1 MKYYCRTNTKEVAFC
16 FCHLLFPGLMKA
28 REGDLYLRNEELLN
42 QLHQPIIGGAQGIFT
57 ISLDKPMGLG
67 LTSDAAVDIL
77 KSIFMVRMRYKE
89 PSNKK
94 KAFFR
99 LLRQIM
105 CSLLETERKCI
116 WCQFL
121 WL

>member
-67 LTSDAAVDIL
+67 LTSDAAVDNVKPGGQGEAAYRWRRRAL
-77 KSIFMVRMRYKE
+77 T
-89 PSNKK
+89 PGG
-94 KAFFR
+94 
-99 LLRQIM
+99 
-105 CSLLETERKCI
+105 
-116 WCQFL
+116 
-121 WL
+121 